1 METEEKTQEEL
12 LNELKDLQQE
22 YNSMKVLYEKE
33 INGLKQAEE
42 ALAKEQFL
50 ISALMNNLT
59 DHVYFKDLESRFIR
73 NNRAHALSFGL
84 VDPEQVIGKSDF
96 DLFTEQAA
104 RQAFEDEQTIIR
116 TGQPIQKEEKLT
128 RKDHS
133 NAWFSAIKMPL
144 RDIDGNIIGTF
155 GISRDITDRKRS
167 VFSFTIGHF

>member
-1 METEEKTQEEL
+1 MKTEEKTQAEL

-50 ISALMNNLT
+50 INALMNNLT

-84 VDPEQVIGKSDF
+84 VDPEQVIGK
-96 DLFTEQAA
+96 
-104 RQAFEDEQTIIR
+104 
-116 TGQPIQKEEKLT
+116 KE
-128 RKDHS
+128 
-133 NAWFSAIKMPL
+133 
-144 RDIDGNIIGTF
+144 
-155 GISRDITDRKRS
+155 
-167 VFSFTIGHF
+167 VFSHFQSSNLKI